1 MTESLPPDAL
11 AEDAISAYL
20 DDECSAAERVAVEAR
35 LASDTEWQQVYA
47 EVRDARAAVRALPPR
62 EPPAGFIDA
71 VCERVRVADD
81 GTGAHSEPSEPAES
95 SGRHARRTGRRAPRI
110 VAGLAA
116 AAAIAVGFLIA
127 TPRPADHTRVTP
139 PIATLANSHA
149 ATTSL
154 NSDPLSGLAPVV
166 ATPENRP

>member
-1 MTESLPPDAL
+1 MTDSLSPDAL
-11 AEDAISAYL
+11 AEDSISAYL

-35 LASDTEWQQVYA
+35 LARDAEWQRVLA
-47 EVRDARAAVRALPPR
+47 EVRDAREAVRALPRR
-62 EPPAGFIDA
+62 EPPSGFVDA
-71 VCERVRVADD
+71 VCERVRAADD
-81 GTGAHSEPSEPAES
+81 GAGARPDRAD
-95 SGRHARRTGRRAPRI
+95 GQARRAGRRAPRI
-110 VAGLAA
+110 VAGVAA
-116 AAAIAVGFLIA
+116 AAAIAIGFLIA
-127 TPRPADHTRVTP
+127 SPRPSDHSRVTP